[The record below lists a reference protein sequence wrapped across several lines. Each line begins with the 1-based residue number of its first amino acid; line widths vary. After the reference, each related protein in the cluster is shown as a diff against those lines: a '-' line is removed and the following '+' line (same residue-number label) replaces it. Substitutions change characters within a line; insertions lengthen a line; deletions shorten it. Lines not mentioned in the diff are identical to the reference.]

1 MPARGSATSEQ
12 CDSSNS
18 VLMEKQHQNMI
29 GLNCQR
35 MELLICVISW
45 APSGQSAAFLLLWEK
60 TGLPAGECV
69 FARVP
74 VLAQMHTSVCLHKN
88 ASLYTQLFAQART
101 FARAHFHL
109 RVFAQGC
116 VCTDASLHKDA
127 CLLRASLHAVGLSLS
142 EQLLDSPGA
151 AARVPALLPC
161 N

>member
-60 TGLPAGECV
+60 TGLPAGNACLHEC
-69 FARVP
+69 
-74 VLAQMHTSVCLHKN
+74 LCLHKC
-88 ASLYTQLFAQART
+88 T
-101 FARAHFHL
+101 HL
-109 RVFAQGC
+109 C
-116 VCTDASLHKDA
+116 VCTRMLLCTRSCLHKHAPLHERIFTCVSLHKDA
-127 CLLRASLHAVGLSLS
+127 FAQMRLCTRMRVCS
-142 EQLLDSPGA
+142 EP
-151 AARVPALLPC
+151 PC
-161 N
+161 MQWVCP